1 MNGVNGAG
9 HAAGAA
15 EGAQDLAGEVHLVDP
30 AHAAHEHHLIGSI
43 GEAER
48 PGRSRQVPNRFP
60 IALRV
65 ENLDAAV
72 AAVGDIDDV
81 VIVDHNTVRG
91 VEVAR
96 LVATPAPVLDEVAI
110 LIELGNARIAV
121 SVGDEHAAILA
132 PGDVRLLIEGGL
144 VGRGALNHMRQP
156 SPGLRVCSQRAH
168 GAAFG
173 VEAENFVI
181 GGIHVPEIALRIEA
195 HDMGAYEHRGALAPG
210 AHEGAV
216 RLELQHGVIAA
227 IERDDIARLGID
239 RHAGRAAHD
248 RVGGI
253 VEKVLHQM
261 EWQLRYRRCVP
272 RRHPARSSTQRRK
285 AKSPRRKPLTSRSVS
300 SLEPPQAL
308 VMGAILGPVPRS
320 GKHGAIAFSR
330 EWQ

>member
-1 MNGVNGAG
+1 MAATEKRALLSSTTENDRLNEIVHSVGLGPSTAFCAHSELWLLRDPFVEARGKGVGKIDGLLIRACYLVNGVNGAG
-9 HAAGAA
+9 HAAGAG
-15 EGAQDLAGEVHLVDP
+15 EDAQDLAGEVHLVDP
-30 AHAAHEHHLIGSI
+30 AHAAHEHHLMGSI
-43 GEAER
+43 GEPER
-48 PGRSRQVPNRFP
+48 PGRSRHLPDSFQF
-60 IALRV
+60 ALRV

-91 VEVAR
+91 IEEAR
-96 LVATPAPVLDEVAI
+96 LVATPTPVLNEVAT

-156 SPGLRVCSQRAH
+156 SPGLRVYSQRAH

-195 HDMGAYEHRGALAPG
+195 HDMGAYKHRGALAPG

-216 RLELQHGVIAA
+216 RFELHHGVIAA
-227 IERDDIARLGID
+227 IERDDIASLGID

-253 VEKVLHQM
+253 VEKVLHQT
-261 EWQLRYRRCVP
+261 V
-272 RRHPARSSTQRRK
+272 
-285 AKSPRRKPLTSRSVS
+285 
-300 SLEPPQAL
+300 
-308 VMGAILGPVPRS
+308 
-320 GKHGAIAFSR
+320 
-330 EWQ
+330 